1 MVLAECAC
9 KTGSYCF
16 TLNEGGKGRQHV
28 CCAKKSVEQEGW
40 IDSLIQCGVFFKE
53 EEFHVNASSI
63 FEFSA
68 KDIDGNEV
76 TLDKYK
82 GKVCIVTNVASE

>member
-1 MVLAECAC
+1 
-9 KTGSYCF
+9 
-16 TLNEGGKGRQHV
+16 LNEGGKGTQHV